1 MILGQEIKHFMKK
14 LALSI
19 FFIVSFTTFSQENL
33 KKLGRPFFT
42 GSANFTLGI
51 NENYTL
57 FNDDDETFL
66 VPSALFLSVGF
77 GYEFF
82 ERVSL
87 SVNGG
92 FDFHWNYATSAFP
105 TYGTLR
111 FNITEDGGDAFFV
124 ETSYGKMWR
133 PSNNYPNGNYYGV
146 GLGWQI
152 AGESRLNTIVKIDFH
167 RKGIIGF
174 KNNRLDSVSL
184 GIGFSFF

>member
-1 MILGQEIKHFMKK
+1 MIQALEINYFMKK
-14 LALSI
+14 LLLSL
-19 FFIVSFTTFSQENL
+19 FFLASFSAFSQENF
-33 KKLGRPFFT
+33 KKIGRPFFT

-66 VPSALFLSVGF
+66 VPSAIFFRAGF

-82 ERVSL
+82 QRVSL
-87 SVNGG
+87 SVNAG
-92 FDFHWNYATSAFP
+92 FDYHWNYAVSAFP
-105 TYGTLR
+105 TYVTLR
-111 FNITEDGGDAFFV
+111 FNISENDGNAFFV

-133 PSNNYPNGNYYGV
+133 PSNKYPDGNYYGL
-146 GLGWQI
+146 GLGWQF
-152 AGESRLNTIVKIDFH
+152 GTESRWNPIFRIDYH